1 MQMRPQVIMRSLNC
15 FISCLYRSSKEPV
28 VLDMGIIESLI
39 AIMEFLLSEHEI
51 SGMYGSRNLFPILFL
66 IFVFCFCSL
75 H

>member
-1 MQMRPQVIMRSLNC
+1 MQMRPQVITRSLNG
-15 FISCLYRSSKEPV
+15 FIGCIYRSSKEPV

-39 AIMEFLLSEHEI
+39 AIMEFLHSENEI
-51 SGMYGSRNLFPILFL
+51 TGMYGNRNLFSNLFL